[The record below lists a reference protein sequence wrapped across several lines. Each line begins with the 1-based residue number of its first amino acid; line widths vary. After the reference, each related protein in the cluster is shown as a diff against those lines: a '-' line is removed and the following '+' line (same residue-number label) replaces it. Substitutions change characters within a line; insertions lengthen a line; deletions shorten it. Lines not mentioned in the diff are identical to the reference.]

1 MQANTA
7 SLSADGAP
15 VENPAARLISIPFLL
30 LRVSTA
36 GGAFAMGLV
45 QTLVFARVLTP
56 DRFSL
61 FILVGAIGYSL
72 WLCDLGLAKI
82 LFVRLRAAHLAGKT
96 DAPAAHQAT
105 AVIVFYILLAAGGSL
120 ICFAVMARP
129 SFSLLEA
136 ADFGLFFFYITLNLT
151 WVCLR
156 SLSIAVDEYV
166 FYEKLELVRRIGNM
180 ATILAML
187 IGLPFTAFLVG
198 SNVLWAV
205 LVTCAVAKLLSR
217 GAMAPQLRGFASD
230 LIEFFQTN
238 MRSIARSGTFAL
250 SDIFIYTFPYYVV
263 PWAFGLGAPI
273 IILEAT
279 FRIFRGAS
287 VIYTAACD
295 LAIPGQTRALAA
307 RDASKLIRTTLIA
320 AALCCLPAAF
330 ACGLLIFAS
339 KQLFAFL
346 LGTAAT
352 VPPAVTPILVVML
365 LANLVQMVAQ
375 SLLLHAGFYREIS
388 RIGASV
394 AVAMVVA
401 TAIAVVAGLT
411 IVEFLGVYAAVY
423 TAGALYLAVAAYRG
437 PILAA
442 ALPLAAPKWQRAAEP
457 AAAR

>member
-1 MQANTA
+1 MQTDIAPADTA
-7 SLSADGAP
+7 TVGSRPRGL
-15 VENPAARLISIPFLL
+15 VSIPFLL

-36 GGAFAMGLV
+36 GGAFATGFI

-61 FILVGAIGYSL
+61 FILVGAVGYSL

-82 LFVRLRAAHLAGKT
+82 LFVQLRAAHLAGKI
-96 DAPAAHQAT
+96 DRQAAGQAT
-105 AVIVFYILLAAGGSL
+105 AVTVFYVLLAAAGALVCFL
-120 ICFAVMARP
+120 IMASRP
-129 SFSLLEA
+129 ANSLLEA
-136 ADFGLFFFYITLNLT
+136 ADLGLFFLYIGLNLV

-156 SLSIAVDEYV
+156 SLSIAVDEYL
-166 FYEKLELVRRIGNM
+166 FYEKLELVRRVGNV

-187 IGLPFTAFLVG
+187 IGLPFTVFLIG
-198 SNVLWAV
+198 SNLLWAI
-205 LVTCAVAKLLSR
+205 LVASAVAKLLSR
-217 GAMAPQLRGFASD
+217 GAMAPQLRGFARE
-230 LIEFFQTN
+230 LKAFFQSN

-263 PWAFGLGAPI
+263 PLAFGLGAPI

-287 VIYTAACD
+287 VIYSAACD

-307 RDASKLIRTTLIA
+307 RDAPKLIRTTLMA

-352 VPPAVTPILVVML
+352 VPPTVTPILVVML

-375 SLLLHAGFYREIS
+375 SLLLHAGFFREIS
-388 RIGASV
+388 RICAGV
-394 AVAMVVA
+394 AVAMVLA
-401 TAIAVVAGLT
+401 TAIAVVAKPT
-411 IVEFLGVYAAVY
+411 IVAFLGVYAAVY

-442 ALPLAAPKWQRAAEP
+442 SSPLAAAKWKRAAEP

>member
-1 MQANTA
+1 MHGNIAPPA
-7 SLSADGAP
+7 ADTP
-15 VENPAARLISIPFLL
+15 PAAQPQARLISLPFLL

-82 LFVRLRAAHLAGKT
+82 LFVQLRTAHLAGKS
-96 DAPAAHQAT
+96 DARAARQAT
-105 AVIVFYILLAAGGSL
+105 AVIVFYVLLAAAGSL
-120 ICFAVMARP
+120 ICFGFMAVRP
-129 SFSLLEA
+129 SFSLMEA

-166 FYEKLELVRRIGNM
+166 FYEKLELMRRVGNM

-205 LVTCAVAKLLSR
+205 LVTCAVTKLLSR
-217 GAMAPQLRGFASD
+217 VAMAPQLRGFARE
-230 LIEFFQTN
+230 LVAFFQGN

-250 SDIFIYTFPYYVV
+250 SDIFTYTFPYYIV

-307 RDASKLIRTTLIA
+307 RDAAKLVRTTLR
-320 AALCCLPAAF
+320 
-330 ACGLLIFAS
+330 S
-339 KQLFAFL
+339 EE
-346 LGTAAT
+346 
-352 VPPAVTPILVVML
+352 
-365 LANLVQMVAQ
+365 
-375 SLLLHAGFYREIS
+375 R
-388 RIGASV
+388 R
-394 AVAMVVA
+394 
-401 TAIAVVAGLT
+401 
-411 IVEFLGVYAAVY
+411 
-423 TAGALYLAVAAYRG
+423 
-437 PILAA
+437 
-442 ALPLAAPKWQRAAEP
+442 
-457 AAAR
+457 